1 MTEADIAEH
10 SDVVETAAAAAA
22 AIAIAVGVAEA
33 LNMLEW
39 GGTAAAT

>member
-10 SDVVETAAAAAA
+10 SDVVETAAAAA